1 MTQVFCGLPALPEIT
16 CTVKRNCLSTP
27 LIGTNTGQAI
37 RHTYWTQALR
47 GSPVH
52 AQQHRPPSSHLF
64 TSPPPAPLP
73 STHHV
78 TVDVSLRAGALRL
91 TRRWLLVGFASTTTI
106 TSQARCRLPSRA
118 AAARRGRSASDGR
131 LPLALSHAFAPRT
144 LPRMCLANRLCRT
157 TLSRRRARGEVDGL
171 LAVEVERLVAAAAAA
186 ARRAVAPL
194 LARHAAVCNA
204 SWTLC
209 VMSGLAVLGC
219 HGTPVGSRRSAVW
232 SFIVALLHLRVS
244 AARVL
249 LVPAALVV
257 VVIVCSC
264 ALRCSYWR
272 AGRLSAEATSMCNAT
287 ASGGALRARGSA
299 GVGRNLCKLRAF
311 GTGAGVESQVLCPRV
326 SSADTTHNVR
336 HMDHGL
342 SIGK

>member
-1 MTQVFCGLPALPEIT
+1 
-16 CTVKRNCLSTP
+16 
-27 LIGTNTGQAI
+27 
-37 RHTYWTQALR
+37 
-47 GSPVH
+47 
-52 AQQHRPPSSHLF
+52 
-64 TSPPPAPLP
+64 
-73 STHHV
+73 
-78 TVDVSLRAGALRL
+78 
-91 TRRWLLVGFASTTTI
+91 
-106 TSQARCRLPSRA
+106 
-118 AAARRGRSASDGR
+118 
-131 LPLALSHAFAPRT
+131 
-144 LPRMCLANRLCRT
+144 MCLANRLCRT

-272 AGRLSAEATSMCNAT
+272 AGRLSAEATSMCNCKWRST
-287 ASGGALRARGSA
+287 AGSGLGW
-299 GVGRNLCKLRAF
+299 C
-311 GTGAGVESQVLCPRV
+311 GTESVQTSSVRDGCGCAGVESQVLCPRV